1 MAVTLDELTLDRI
14 VVLPPSWDEVDVRN
28 GIVARE
34 WEFDGILL
42 ADDCASLQELFA
54 GWAAARAGEPGPS
67 TGTTGTTVAFT
78 GAAAGESWTNVACW
92 FSAAPVTPR
101 IGAKYRCS
109 FRLVDAAQA
118 VAAELALL
126 ERTADEE
133 LDYGTF
139 TLAGVELTLL
149 EQPEGFSDGPGVE
162 PSAGGSDVI
171 RGPLLARD
179 TLQIRGYTT
188 DAQGWP
194 AIKTWYRNK
203 VSTLAAGGTWYP
215 TSAPAMRQERRA
227 AGGAVVTRYLIDVDL
242 RKLA

>member
-14 VVLPPSWDEVDVRN
+14 VVLPPTWDEVDVRN

-67 TGTTGTTVAFT
+67 TGTTGTTMAFT

-162 PSAGGSDVI
+162 PSAGGTDVI

-194 AIKTWYRNK
+194 TIKTWYRNK
-203 VSTLAAGGTWYP
+203 VNTLAAGGTWYP

>member
-14 VVLPPSWDEVDVRN
+14 VVLPPAWDEVDVRN

-54 GWAAARAGEPGPS
+54 DWAAARAGEPGPS

-126 ERTADEE
+126 ERAADEE

-162 PSAGGSDVI
+162 PSAGGTDVI

-194 AIKTWYRNK
+194 AIKTWDRNK

>member
-14 VVLPPSWDEVDVRN
+14 VVLPPAWDEVDVRN

-162 PSAGGSDVI
+162 PSAGGTDVI

>member
-14 VVLPPSWDEVDVRN
+14 VVLPPTWDEVDVRN

-162 PSAGGSDVI
+162 PSAGGTDVI

>member
-14 VVLPPSWDEVDVRN
+14 VVLPPTWDEVDVRN

-54 GWAAARAGEPGPS
+54 DWAAARAGEPGPS
-67 TGTTGTTVAFT
+67 TGTTGTTLAFT

-126 ERTADEE
+126 ERAADEE

-139 TLAGVELTLL
+139 TLGGVELTLL

-162 PSAGGSDVI
+162 PSAGGTDVI